1 MHHFFA
7 EPYTDILSFHQNCL
21 NKRARLHQDLLL
33 SHRKTSGEN
42 LRLKAELER
51 EGMSNFAELFI
62 AFYLRI
68 A

>member
-33 SHRKTSGEN
+33 SHQKTSDEN
-42 LRLKAELER
+42 KRLKAELQR
-51 EGMSNFAELFI
+51 EGMANFTELII
-62 AFYLRI
+62 ACYLCF